1 MIVMKFGGTSV
12 GSAERLKTVVHL
24 IKEKQEDRPVVVLSA
39 VSKMTDALI
48 AAAYSAVHGKSDTD
62 AIEQRHIEILDE
74 LGIDSSTMKPY
85 FKELNNELQHI
96 SGFAR
101 LTPQLL
107 DSVVS
112 YGERLSVRMFSLYA
126 NSQGLSTRAVD
137 AFEIGMLTDNR
148 FGKSEVLPE
157 AYAELNKNL
166 TVLLNEGKIPIITG
180 YIGKSKGGQ
189 ITTLGR
195 GGSDYSAAIIGAA
208 IRAKEIQ
215 IWTDVNGVMTADP
228 KIVPQAKTV
237 ELVSFDEA
245 SELSYFGAKVLHP
258 KTLLPAMSHDI
269 PVRVLNTF
277 DPHNPGTKIVR
288 HVANGKMIK
297 AIASKKGVTLITIK
311 STRMLLAH
319 GFLHRVFKVFDDKE
333 VSVDMIATSE
343 VSVSLTLD
351 RGKDIEGVIKE
362 LQHFSEVRLE
372 HNKASVSLVGEEIKG
387 DTAIA
392 QKIFNTLINEHI
404 PVEMISQGASE
415 ISFGFVVDNSRAD
428 DAVRALHK
436 TFFEVEQ

>member
-1 MIVMKFGGTSV
+1 MIIMKFGGTSV
-12 GSAERLKTVVHL
+12 GSAERLKTIVEL
-24 IKEKQEDRPVVVLSA
+24 IKERKEEKPVIVLSA
-39 VSKMTDALI
+39 VSKITDTLI
-48 AAAYSAVHGKSDTD
+48 AAAYSAVHGKADIS
-62 AIEQRHIEILDE
+62 AIEQRHLQILDE
-74 LGIDSSTMKPY
+74 LGIDSSVLKPY
-85 FKELNNELQHI
+85 FAELKSELQHI
-96 SGFAR
+96 AGFAR

-126 NSQGLSTRAVD
+126 NSQGLTTRAVD
-137 AFEIGMLTDNR
+137 AFEAGLLTDNR
-148 FGKSEVLPE
+148 FGKAEVLPE
-157 AYAELNKNL
+157 AYTELNKSL
-166 TVLLNEGKIPIITG
+166 TILINEGKIPIITG

-208 IRAKEIQ
+208 LHAKEIQ
-215 IWTDVNGVMTADP
+215 IWTDVNGVLSADP

-237 ELVSFDEA
+237 PLVSFDEA

-258 KTLLPAMSHDI
+258 KTILPAMQYDI

-277 DPHNPGTKIVR
+277 EPVNPGTKIVKQ
-288 HVANGKMIK
+288 AINGRTIK
-297 AIASKKGVTLITIK
+297 AITAKKNVTLITIR
-311 STRMLLAH
+311 STRMLHAH
-319 GFLHRVFKVFDDKE
+319 GFLHRIFKVFDERE

-343 VSVSLTLD
+343 ISVSMTVD
-351 RGKDIEGVIKE
+351 KGRDIEGVMKE
-362 LQHFSEVRLE
+362 LHNFAEVKME
-372 HNKASVSLVGEEIKG
+372 HNRASISLVGQGIH
-387 DTAIA
+387 DNSSTI
-392 QKIFNTLINEHI
+392 QKIFNALAQENI

-415 ISFGFVVDNSRAD
+415 ISFGFVVDNSKAD